1 MNTIA
6 TITPS
11 SVFVVSGGARG
22 ITAQCVLAMARRYR
36 CRFLLLGRSARSVPE
51 AAHFRPGTSEAD
63 LKREVAA
70 HLVAQGQKPTP
81 PQVQQLVRAIQATH
95 EIDATLRAVAEVGGQ
110 AAYLDVDITNRD
122 EVLRRLPPAL
132 EPLGPVSGII
142 HGAGNLADKLIE
154 QKTLRDFE
162 RVYTV
167 KVSGLANLL
176 AALPLNNLAYL
187 VLFSSVVGFYGNV
200 GQTDYAIANEVL
212 NKMAHQ
218 VRQKHPSC
226 RVVAINW
233 GPWDGG
239 MVTPALKQYFAE
251 QNITVIPQDAGT
263 EMLLYEL
270 ERPHSS
276 PAQTIVGSGLNVGQA
291 VQPAQNGELRT
302 HRTRRRLVLEDNPFL
317 YDHVIGGRPV
327 LAAVFGVSWIANTC
341 EQLYPGYT
349 LHTFHDYRVLK
360 GIVFDETLADSYLLD
375 VKEIERSDEEI
386 ALDALIWSETPNGK
400 QRYHYSGQIRLRREP
415 VPPPTYAT
423 FDPTES
429 HVLDGAELYR
439 DGTLFHGPSF
449 QGIERTLNISPQK
462 VTMQCRVPE
471 LSLAQQGQ
479 FPIHTF
485 HPYLTDIEF
494 QCMLI
499 WVRQYCQ
506 AGGMPLRAA
515 LIEHYRSLAPGER
528 FYVSM
533 DVQHSS
539 DSSLVA
545 DVTVHDAEG
554 LIYLRVSGTAVTISK
569 RLNTLFAQSRIVV
582 AAQPEQPEQRS

>member
-1 MNTIA
+1 MNTTA
-6 TITPS
+6 TITSS

-63 LKREVAA
+63 LKRDVAK
-70 HLVAQGQKPTP
+70 HLAAQGQKPTP

-95 EIDATLRAVAEVGGQ
+95 EIDATLRAVEEAGAQ
-110 AAYLDVDITNRD
+110 AAYLAVDITNRD
-122 EVLRRLPPAL
+122 EVLHRLPAAL

-176 AALPLNNLAYL
+176 AALPLAELNYL

-218 VRQKHPSC
+218 VRRAYPNC

-239 MVTPALKQYFAE
+239 MVTPALKQYFA
-251 QNITVIPQDAGT
+251 QHNITLIPQDAGT

-270 ERPHSS
+270 ERPQSS
-276 PAQTIVGSGLNVGQA
+276 PAQTIVGSPIKAVASGQSST
-291 VQPAQNGELRT
+291 PRSYRT
-302 HRTRRRLVLEDNPFL
+302 QRRLVLEENPFL

-327 LAAVFGVSWIANTC
+327 LAAVFGVSWIANTA

-349 LHTFHDYRVLK
+349 LHTFHNYRVLK
-360 GIVFDETLADSYLLD
+360 GIVFDETLADSYMLD
-375 VKEIERSDEEI
+375 LKEQEHTDDEI
-386 ALDALIWSETPNGK
+386 ALDALIWSATPNGK
-400 QRYHYSGQIRLRREP
+400 QRYHYSGQVRLRREP
-415 VPPPTYAT
+415 APSPIYET
-423 FDPTES
+423 FDLTES

-449 QGIERTLNISPQK
+449 QGIERTLNISPQR

-471 LSLAQQGQ
+471 LSLVQQGQ
-479 FPIHTF
+479 FPIQTF

-499 WVRQYCQ
+499 WVRHYYQ
-506 AGGMPLRAA
+506 AGGMPLRAER
-515 LIEHYRSLAPGER
+515 IEHFRMLAPGER

-533 DVQHSS
+533 DVQNSS
-539 DSSLVA
+539 ESSLVA

-554 LIYLRVSGTAVTISK
+554 RIYLRVSGTAVTISQ
-569 RLNTLFAQSRIVV
+569 RLNTLFAQSRIV
-582 AAQPEQPEQRS
+582 PTEPLEQPQQRS